1 MQVDP
6 RGATAQPTAAQAIRL
21 LRERAGLSAR
31 ALSARAGLSP
41 AYVGKVEAGVLDPSL
56 RAFARIAVALGMS
69 QQEIWWLVMAEGTVT
84 PPEYDDEQTFE
95 EGSG

>member
-1 MQVDP
+1 MDP
-6 RGATAQPTAAQAIRL
+6 RGATTQPTAGQAIRL

-56 RAFARIAVALGMS
+56 RAFARIAVALGMT

-84 PPEYDDEQTFE
+84 PGQYDEPEQEFE
-95 EGSG
+95 DTK

>member
-1 MQVDP
+1 MAGKASRSHP
-6 RGATAQPTAAQAIRL
+6 SAGEAIRL

-31 ALSARAGLSP
+31 ALSRYARLSP
-41 AYVGKVEAGVLDPSL
+41 AYVGKVEAGTLDPSL
-56 RAFARIAVALGMS
+56 KAFARIAVALNMT

-84 PPEYDDEQTFE
+84 PPEYDGEQTFE